1 MDSLEKFGKD
11 SCYMA
16 LRIFEEN
23 NSHQLVSVVM
33 NVSFNVACQMVLAA
47 LRHKKSQI
55 QSM

>member
-16 LRIFEEN
+16 LRIFEKT
-23 NSHQLVSVVM
+23 NSHQLVSEAM
-33 NVSFNVACQMVLAA
+33 NVSFNIACQMVLAA

-55 QSM
+55 QRV